1 MFVLGPAMNNS
12 QIRYEIFLKVAELE
26 NITLAAEALSYTQS
40 GVSHAIAAME
50 REAGCTLFH
59 RSKAGVSLTE
69 NGKKLLP
76 LVQELVNKQHSLDQ
90 AMDALSSRVA
100 GTLRVGSFTSFTAI
114 WMAKIIREF
123 TGQFPE
129 VKIELINGTYRDI
142 EEGITAGRLDCG
154 FLSSVENDP
163 LDFTPLFD
171 DPMLVIASPEHE
183 IAQRLELGENALGGA
198 ALDGDGL
205 GGAALPSNGPDGDAL
220 DEGALPS
227 NGLPLKELRRYP
239 LISQFQGSDHDVQ
252 QIFKKA
258 RIRPKMKYVLDDDIS
273 VMGLVSQN
281 EGIALMPEMML
292 RTAGFDLVAIPLD
305 PPQHRT
311 IGLATL
317 PIKETTLLVRTFVAF
332 CRGLKEWS

>member
-1 MFVLGPAMNNS
+1 MNNS

-154 FLSSVENDP
+154 FLSSIENDP

-183 IAQRLELGENALGGA
+183 IAQRLELGEDALGGA

-205 GGAALPSNGPDGDAL
+205 GGDGLAEDALGAAALGGDAL
-220 DEGALPS
+220 GTAALPS

-317 PIKETTLLVRTFVAF
+317 PIKETTLLGRTFVAF